1 MEVKSTRYTVEYYS
15 RTIWDEYFSDR
26 RSFNTEPEALAYIQ
40 ELLKNPA
47 LVRCITL
54 LPKKL
59 VLKRSE

>member
-40 ELLKNPA
+40 ELLK
-47 LVRCITL
+47 
-54 LPKKL
+54 K
-59 VLKRSE
+59 

>member
-40 ELLKNPA
+40 ELLNNHRTGQVYYTTTKEIG
-47 LVRCITL
+47 LE
-54 LPKKL
+54 K
-59 VLKRSE
+59 E

>member
-40 ELLKNPA
+40 ELLKNPRTGQVYYTTTKETG
-47 LVRCITL
+47 LE
-54 LPKKL
+54 K
-59 VLKRSE
+59 E